1 MPLEKVRMAK
11 NKILTIKIATDKA
24 IAALEARLEKLNN
37 EYDASIEKE
46 AAFKKQ
52 HAAWRQKLMVLAR
65 KALMEALKN
74 DSNVDAWARENS
86 RGELC
91 VYAKADTSVPI
102 AGALP
107 MEPVRNWESM
117 PDYQYRHMVE
127 EVRQAIR
134 ILRMTDEK
142 TVPASTFAALSRYL

>member
-1 MPLEKVRMAK
+1 MA
-11 NKILTIKIATDKA
+11 
-24 IAALEARLEKLNN
+24 
-37 EYDASIEKE
+37 
-46 AAFKKQ
+46 
-52 HAAWRQKLMVLAR
+52 LAR
-65 KALMEALKN
+65 KALMEALKS

-102 AGALP
+102 AGDLP
-107 MEPVRNWESM
+107 AEPVRNWDTM
-117 PDYQYRHMVE
+117 PEYQYRHTVA
-127 EVRQAIR
+127 EVQQAIR

>member
-1 MPLEKVRMAK
+1 MAK
-11 NKILTIKIATDKA
+11 NKILTVKIATDKA

-46 AAFKKQ
+46 TAFKKQ
-52 HAAWRQKLMVLAR
+52 HAAWRQKLMTFAR

-91 VYAKADTSVPI
+91 VYAKADTSAPI
-102 AGALP
+102 AGDLP
-107 MEPVRNWESM
+107 AEPVRNWESM
-117 PDYQYRHMVE
+117 PEYQYRHVVE
-127 EVRQAIR
+127 EVQQAIR

>member
-1 MPLEKVRMAK
+1 MAK
-11 NKILTIKIATDKA
+11 NKILTVKIATDKA
-24 IAALEARLEKLNN
+24 IAALEARLETINN

-46 AAFKKQ
+46 EAFKKR
-52 HAAWRQKLMVLAR
+52 HAAWRQKLVAIAR

-102 AGALP
+102 VGDLP
-107 MEPVRNWESM
+107 VEPVRNWDTM
-117 PDYQYRHMVE
+117 PEYQYRHVVE
-127 EVRQAIR
+127 EVQQAIR

>member
-1 MPLEKVRMAK
+1 MAK
-11 NKILTIKIATDKA
+11 KKDGILTVPVPVASA
-24 IAALEARLEKLNN
+24 IAALEARLEKINN

-46 AAFKKQ
+46 EAFKKR
-52 HAAWRQKLMVLAR
+52 HAAWRQKLMALAR

-102 AGALP
+102 AGDLP
-107 MEPVRNWESM
+107 VEPARNWESM

-127 EVRQAIR
+127 EIQQAIR

>member
-1 MPLEKVRMAK
+1 MAK
-11 NKILTIKIATDKA
+11 KQTGILTIPVPVDSA
-24 IAALEARLEKLNN
+24 IAALEARLERINN

-46 AAFKKQ
+46 EAFKKR
-52 HAAWRQKLMVLAR
+52 HAAWRQKLMTIAR
-65 KALMEALKN
+65 KALLEALNN

-91 VYAKADTSVPI
+91 VYAKAATSVPV
-102 AGALP
+102 AGDLP
-107 MEPVRNWESM
+107 AEPVRNWDTM
-117 PDYQYRHMVE
+117 PDYQYRHMVDE
-127 EVRQAIR
+127 IQQAIR